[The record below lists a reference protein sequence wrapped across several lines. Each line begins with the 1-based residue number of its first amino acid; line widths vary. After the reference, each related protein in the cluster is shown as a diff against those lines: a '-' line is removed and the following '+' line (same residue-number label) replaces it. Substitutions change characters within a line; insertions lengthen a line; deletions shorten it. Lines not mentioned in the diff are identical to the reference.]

1 MIRLVGFY
9 VHVPTE
15 VLQPR
20 GEAGHAC
27 TKQVVWALLSRVM
40 STGWD
45 RISTCNSKT

>member
-27 TKQVVWALLSRVM
+27 TKQVVLGFTVKGYVYRMGQNIYL
-40 STGWD
+40 
-45 RISTCNSKT
+45 